1 MVPGGVR
8 RIVAAPRGFTITE
21 VVAVAAIIGLL
32 TAVSAPSLWTYIRTA
47 RLRAGAE
54 EMVSVLNRA
63 RQLAIGMSTT
73 VCVTNDGATAQYR
86 VGTCAGAAWTGV
98 GTDADGSIRL
108 ANDLRVS
115 GADHLCFNDLGA
127 GSTTPAPCAANGTLT
142 VTNPSGGATVKVIMA
157 TTGRVRIQ

>member
-1 MVPGGVR
+1 MTELMV
-8 RIVAAPRGFTITE
+8 
-21 VVAVAAIIGLL
+21 VVAILGII

-47 RLRAGAE
+47 TLRAGAE

-63 RQLAIGMSTT
+63 RQLAIGMNTT
-73 VCVTNDGATAQYR
+73 VCVTNNGASAQYR
-86 VGTCAGAAWTGV
+86 VATCGGAAWTGV

-115 GADHLCFNDLGA
+115 GANHLCFNYLGA

-142 VTNPSGGATVKVIMA
+142 VTNPSGGATVTVIMA